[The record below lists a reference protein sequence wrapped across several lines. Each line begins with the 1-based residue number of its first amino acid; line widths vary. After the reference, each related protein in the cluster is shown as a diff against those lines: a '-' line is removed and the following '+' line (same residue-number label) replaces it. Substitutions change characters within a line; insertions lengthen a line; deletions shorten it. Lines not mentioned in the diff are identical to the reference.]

1 MLFLLSQLIV
11 NRRKNQFDLYQN
23 HMFLLYKNQTI
34 RENKKVKNKVLSNQ
48 RRKKKVKKK
57 KKKEV
62 KLKGY

>member
-1 MLFLLSQLIV
+1 MLFLLSQLTV

-34 RENKKVKNKVLSNQ
+34 RENNKKVKNKVLSNQ

-57 KKKEV
+57 KEV